1 MTIIPVT
8 FFSNY
13 ENCKT
18 LTFDR
23 CRSNFY
29 IYPFNRQTIP
39 FMSSLLIGSLFI
51 SLLHALIPNHWL
63 PVLAIG
69 RKEGWSL
76 GETTRITF
84 IAGLSHV
91 VSTVLIGV
99 LLAMIGGE
107 VSRHV
112 EAWSHLIG
120 PSLLILIGLYF
131 IRQHYTHHHFHLQKN
146 QLNKKGRPAIIAAL
160 VIAMFLSPCLE
171 IEAYFLLA
179 GTKGWT
185 FLLLLAILYSVITLS
200 GMLIWIRIAYKG
212 MLKLN
217 WHALEHKAGI
227 ITGGILILTG
237 ILSYFLN

>member
-1 MTIIPVT
+1 
-8 FFSNY
+8 
-13 ENCKT
+13 
-18 LTFDR
+18 
-23 CRSNFY
+23 
-29 IYPFNRQTIP
+29 
-39 FMSSLLIGSLFI
+39 MSSLLIGSFFI

-91 VSTVLIGV
+91 ISTVLIGV
-99 LLAMIGGE
+99 LLAMIGSE
-107 VSRHV
+107 VSEHL
-112 EAWSHLIG
+112 ETWSRLIG

-131 IRQHYTHHHFHLQKN
+131 IRQHYIHHHFHLQKN
-146 QLNKKGRPAIIAAL
+146 QLNKKGKGAIVFAL
-160 VIAMFLSPCLE
+160 VVAMFLSPCLE

-179 GTKGWT
+179 GSRGWA
-185 FLLLLAILYSVITLS
+185 FLLLLSLLYSVITLS

-227 ITGGILILTG
+227 ITGIILILTG